1 MSDRLLA
8 GLAGR
13 NPVGLGRHL
22 AVHGPMPDVTSEL
35 VREVT
40 RAGLRGRGGA
50 GFPAGI
56 KLAAVAEGRRPVVI
70 VNGTEGEPMSAK
82 DRSLL
87 RRTPHLV
94 LDGALA
100 AARAVGAHEVLFC
113 ASPQANAVV
122 AAALAERAAGSRRE
136 PRVTVLE
143 SAPGYV
149 AGEETAVI
157 AHLEGRAPRPR
168 VTPPRPAQQGYRKR
182 PTLVQNVETLAH
194 IGLIARHGAEWFR
207 ERGTSDRPGT
217 TLVTISGA
225 VQAPGVYEVASGMP
239 LADLSRLAGGL
250 TEPAR
255 ALLVGGYF
263 GAWVDEDGAGMTLDD
278 ADLRRHGAAV
288 GAGVIVVLGASA
300 CPVAE
305 TARLAGYMAG
315 ESAGQCGP
323 CVHGLGSLAGVLDRF
338 ATARTVPGD
347 GERLV
352 RWTEMVSGRGAC
364 AHPDGVA
371 RMLAS
376 ATRLF
381 RTELEEHAHHGA
393 CSGCA
398 APATLVLPGPSRA
411 RAAA

>member
-8 GLAGR
+8 GLAARG
-13 NPVGLGRHL
+13 PVGLDRHL
-22 AVHGPMPDVTSEL
+22 AVHGPMPRVTSEL
-35 VREVT
+35 VGEVT

-56 KLAAVAEGRRPVVI
+56 KLAAVAEGRRPVVV

-82 DRSLL
+82 DRALL

-100 AARAVGAHEVLFC
+100 AAEAVGAREVLLC
-113 ASPQANAVV
+113 APPEANAVV
-122 AAALAERAAGSRRE
+122 AAALAERGAASRRE
-136 PRVTVLE
+136 PRVTLAQ

-157 AHLEGRAPRPR
+157 AHLEGRAARPR
-168 VTPPRPAQQGYRKR
+168 VTPPRPAEQGYRKR

-194 IGLIARHGAEWFR
+194 IGLIARHGAAWFR
-207 ERGTSDRPGT
+207 ERGTPDRPGT

-225 VQAPGVYEVASGMP
+225 VRAPGVYEVASGVP
-239 LADLSRLAGGL
+239 LAELSRIAGGV
-250 TEPAR
+250 TEPTR

-263 GAWVDEDGAGMTLDD
+263 GAWVDGHGSGLTLDD
-278 ADLRRHGAAV
+278 ADLRGHGAAV
-288 GAGVIVVLGASA
+288 GAGVVVVLGDSA

-305 TARLAGYMAG
+305 TARLAAYMAG

-323 CVHGLGSLAGVLDRF
+323 CVHGLGALAGVLDRF
-338 ATARTVPGD
+338 ATARTAPGD

-352 RWTEMVSGRGAC
+352 RWTEMVRGRGAC
-364 AHPDGVA
+364 AHPDGVT

-381 RTELEEHAHHGA
+381 RTDLEEHARHGP
-393 CSGCA
+393 CSGCGG
-398 APATLVLPGPSRA
+398 PSTLVLPVPSRA